1 MLLMGLPEPSV
12 AGAARGPDGILVY
25 RQILA
30 VSLAVAAI
38 ALLRRAGIGLSW
50 GHSAGWV
57 ARARM
62 HNDPECIMIMWED

>member
-38 ALLRRAGIGLSW
+38 ALLRRAGIGLLGVILRVGSL
-50 GHSAGWV
+50 A
-57 ARARM
+57 
-62 HNDPECIMIMWED
+62 PECIMIQNA